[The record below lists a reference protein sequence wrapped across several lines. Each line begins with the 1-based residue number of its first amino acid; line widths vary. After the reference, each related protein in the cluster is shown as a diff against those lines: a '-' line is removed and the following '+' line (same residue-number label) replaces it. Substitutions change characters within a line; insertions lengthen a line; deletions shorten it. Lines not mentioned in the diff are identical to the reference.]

1 MPLLDGASPNSVAP
15 LADTSVDR
23 RPYNLRI
30 ALYGQKNF
38 YFRMRILSCIH
49 FRYAFHVSRRYHFS
63 ILVSIILYYMI
74 IELFEFPTKFAN
86 AKLPILN
93 QCRVRMP
100 QTFSL
105 LPVILGV
112 FVEGC

>member
-1 MPLLDGASPNSVAP
+1 
-15 LADTSVDR
+15 
-23 RPYNLRI
+23 
-30 ALYGQKNF
+30 
-38 YFRMRILSCIH
+38 
-49 FRYAFHVSRRYHFS
+49 
-63 ILVSIILYYMI
+63 MI